1 MELLISEMNNDE
13 IIEYMRNIRGT
24 FAVKYFNRRSLFLL
38 KKIDM
43 NDSEW
48 NSFLSFCNRNQKEW
62 ELDDFYLNEWAYY
75 KKNRPNTTK

>member
-13 IIEYMRNIRGT
+13 IIEYMRNVRGT
-24 FAVKYFNRRSLFLL
+24 FVVKYFNRRGLFIL
-38 KKIDM
+38 KKIAM

-62 ELDDFYLNEWAYY
+62 ELDDFYLNEWRYY
-75 KKNRPNTTK
+75 KKNRPNRIK